1 MKYGKIA
8 AFFKTNAASY
18 FFQTAVVCEKSK
30 IVQLLL

>member
-8 AFFKTNAASY
+8 AFLKSHAASY
-18 FFQTAVVCEKSK
+18 FFQTAVVCEKNK